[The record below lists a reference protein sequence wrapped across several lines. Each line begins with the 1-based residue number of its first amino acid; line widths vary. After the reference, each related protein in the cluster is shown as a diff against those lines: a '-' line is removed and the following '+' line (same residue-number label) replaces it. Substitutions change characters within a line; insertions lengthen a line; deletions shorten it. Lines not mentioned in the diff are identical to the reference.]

1 MWYYY
6 EKSRG
11 RFYLIRFVDS
21 NSEIPGQCRY
31 TPWLRGRSGILNR
44 KNKFTYIRNNYVASA
59 EEDWWW
65 LGIFAYEEKF
75 GVIPPFCETS
85 PSMIL
90 WSEINSQT
98 TIKTNQSWK
107 KQSISLPN
115 ARRSKSKLTQKF
127 FRPLPNI
134 WVKRIFNSVPFDWSG
149 GIMPS
154 LHLFHQARLV
164 LL

>member
-107 KQSISLPN
+107 KELISLPN
-115 ARRSKSKLTQKF
+115 ARRLRYQS
-127 FRPLPNI
+127 RP
-134 WVKRIFNSVPFDWSG
+134 RFS
-149 GIMPS
+149 
-154 LHLFHQARLV
+154 LV
-164 LL
+164 LLRNGVKTKTNPSQFQRRWYSYLPSPLL

>member
-21 NSEIPGQCRY
+21 NSEISGQCRY

-44 KNKFTYIRNNYVASA
+44 KNKFTYIRNIYVASA

-115 ARRSKSKLTQKF
+115 ARRLRYQS
-127 FRPLPNI
+127 RP
-134 WVKRIFNSVPFDWSG
+134 RFS
-149 GIMPS
+149 
-154 LHLFHQARLV
+154 LV
-164 LL
+164 LLRNGVKTKTNPSQFQRRWYSYLPSPLL